1 MNMWGQALFAPRRLE
16 ILNMHY
22 ESPRASINTPQNPNP
37 WARGRHIETQA
48 PTPLDERVGGLPSIA
63 IVIVREEIVGAF

>member
-1 MNMWGQALFAPRRLE
+1 
-16 ILNMHY
+16 MHY

-63 IVIVREEIVGAF
+63 IVIVREEIAGAF